1 MPADFGFESG
11 NFTNWTTI
19 GNASIQTASF
29 GTSPTEGNF
38 QALITTDFPSV
49 PDTALENFL
58 GLSVGR
64 IDALSNGNAT
74 EGSALKLNPI
84 TVQAGEVVSFNWNF
98 LTDEG
103 TPSFTFN
110 DFAFVSITPTFVSE
124 LADTNSVFLLS
135 PTRFNEETGYR
146 TFEYKFTT
154 AGTYMVGV
162 GVVDVADTA
171 VASGLLV
178 DNLNIFPEILG
189 TPGNDNL
196 NGTGA
201 DERINGLDGN
211 DNISGNGGQ
220 DTLLGGAGN
229 DTIAGASSAE
239 NIDGGDGNDTI
250 FGNGG
255 QDTLSGGNGN
265 DQLFGSSQAES
276 IFGGTGNDTIFG
288 NGGNDIINSGPGND
302 TINLGT
308 GNATVVLET
317 GTGFDTINN
326 FQLGQ
331 ATFDVGSTAG
341 LSIANGANG
350 AEISQFGDLFAVV
363 TGTQATTL
371 TNNLSAVFV

>member
-19 GNASIQTASF
+19 GDASIETASL

-58 GLSVGR
+58 GLSVGT
-64 IDALSNGNAT
+64 IDSLGNGNAT

-84 TVQAGEVVSFNWNF
+84 TVQAGDVVSFDWNF
-98 LTDEG
+98 LTNEG
-103 TPSFTFN
+103 TPSSFFN
-110 DFAFVSITPTFVSE
+110 DFAFVSISPSFTSE
-124 LADTNSVFLLS
+124 LADTNSVFVLS
-135 PTRFNEETGYR
+135 PTPFFEETGYR
-146 TFEYKFTT
+146 TFEYRFTT
-154 AGTYMVGV
+154 AGTYTIGFGVADVG
-162 GVVDVADTA
+162 DTA
-171 VASGLLV
+171 VGSGLLV
-178 DNLNIFPEILG
+178 DDLILFPASSATL
-189 TPGNDNL
+189 GNDSL

-201 DERINGLDGN
+201 NERINGLGGN
-211 DNISGNGGQ
+211 DIINGNGGN
-220 DTLLGGAGN
+220 DTLFGGAGN
-229 DTIAGASSAE
+229 DTITGASSNEFINA
-239 NIDGGDGNDTI
+239 GDGNDTI
-250 FGNGG
+250 YGNGG
-255 QDTLSGGNGN
+255 QDSLVGGAGN
-265 DQLFGSSQAES
+265 DQIFGSSQAEDIRS
-276 IFGGTGNDTIFG
+276 GTGDDTIYG

-302 TINLGT
+302 TISLGT
-308 GNATVVLET
+308 GNAKVVLET

-331 ATFDVGSTAG
+331 TTFDVASTAN